1 MAIVGVGIDLCAIE
15 RWEQMLQRRPALLGR
30 ILNPDEAATSPASQ
44 AARWAAKEAL
54 AKALGAPAGMAWLD
68 SEVMRSPS
76 GAPRLEVR
84 GSVAARVAEL
94 GIETIHLSMSH
105 DGGMA
110 TAIVI
115 CEGP

>member
-1 MAIVGVGIDLCAIE
+1 MAIVGVGIDLCSVE
-15 RWEQMLQRRPALLGR
+15 RWVAMCQRRPGLRER
-30 ILNPDEAATSPASQ
+30 ILNPDEAALAPQSQ

-54 AKALGAPAGMAWLD
+54 AKALGAPAGMVWLD
-68 SEVMRSPS
+68 TEVVRAPS
-76 GAPRLEVR
+76 GAPEVIVR

-94 GIETIHLSMSH
+94 GIEHIHLSMSH